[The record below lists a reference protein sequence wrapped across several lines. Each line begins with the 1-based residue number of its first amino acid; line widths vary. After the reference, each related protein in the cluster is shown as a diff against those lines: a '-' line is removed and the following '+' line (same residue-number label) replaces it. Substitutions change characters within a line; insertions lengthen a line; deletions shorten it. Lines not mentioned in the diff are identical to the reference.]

1 MRKAPDYADVVVKPP
16 ILFLA
21 ALALG
26 YALTRYVPIGP
37 GLASSNGKALTVGL
51 IFVVVGFVLAVF
63 AARGFRLAGTSVIP
77 GEPASALMTTGI
89 YRVTRNPMYVGFIL
103 LYFGLSI
110 VLTSVWILL
119 FLIPVVL
126 ILHRGVVLREETYL
140 ARKFGDEYTRYAKRV
155 PRWL

>member
-1 MRKAPDYADVVVKPP
+1 MRKTDHAGVAIKPP

-37 GLASSNGKALTVGL
+37 GLASPNGTALATGL
-51 IFVVVGFVLAVF
+51 IFVIGGFALAFF
-63 AARGFRLAGTSVIP
+63 AARRFRLAGTSVIP
-77 GEPASALMTTGI
+77 GEPASTLVTAGI
-89 YRVTRNPMYVGFIL
+89 YRVTRNPMYIGFIL

-110 VLTSVWILL
+110 ILTSVWILL
-119 FLIPVVL
+119 LLIPVVL
-126 ILHRGVVLREETYL
+126 ILHRGVVLREEAYL
-140 ARKFGDEYTRYAKRV
+140 ARKFGDDYTRYAERV